1 MIIFYSCSLLCLN
14 KHHFWLCSFISW
26 CCWHC
31 WHFLFQDERNVK
43 WWWRYCFS
51 HLSSLRKL
59 KTSKKIYF
67 YLYFSWTKETNKLA
81 KLKYWN
87 GWGELEKCWSQQ
99 AIFNLQRPKSWFLKL
114 CNFVSFFLAAFK
126 LKVQSLKLIAGVGF
140 PCFRWKMLFLVLT
153 NKTCDK
159 QSPKVLID
167 AKKTGL
173 LTLLWKQQFFVGNIF
188 WITCFYIRSGLD
200 VCVLFL

>member
-1 MIIFYSCSLLCLN
+1 MLLTLLTFSISRWKKCKMMMKILFLTFVYSEKTENFKENLLLSL
-14 KHHFWLCSFISW
+14 
-26 CCWHC
+26 
-31 WHFLFQDERNVK
+31 
-43 WWWRYCFS
+43 
-51 HLSSLRKL
+51 
-59 KTSKKIYF
+59 
-67 YLYFSWTKETNKLA
+67 FSWTKETNKLA

-99 AIFNLQRPKSWFLKL
+99 DIFNLQRPKSWFLKL